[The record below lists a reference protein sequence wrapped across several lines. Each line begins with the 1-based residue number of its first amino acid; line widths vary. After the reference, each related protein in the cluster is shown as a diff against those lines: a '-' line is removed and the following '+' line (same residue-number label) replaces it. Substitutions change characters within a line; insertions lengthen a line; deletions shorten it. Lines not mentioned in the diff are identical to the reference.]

1 MVLERRHG
9 KMWVSEGR
17 IQVGFG
23 HVGVRIER
31 IVQGR
36 KTGECRTLITKR
48 CCKLGSIGFFPFGG
62 VV

>member
-1 MVLERRHG
+1 MVLERRQG

-23 HVGVRIER
+23 HVGVRTER
-31 IVQGR
+31 SVQGR
-36 KTGECRTLITKR
+36 KSGECRTFVTKG
-48 CCKLGSIGFFPFGG
+48 CCKLRSIGFFPFGG